1 MISKFK
7 LGAVEW
13 KVKINNDELSQKGCY
28 GLCDYDGSLITLQ
41 NKSNGV
47 ERQTESIENTL
58 YHEVTHAILDTLG
71 YHELSSDEKL
81 VQQVGTLFHQFE
93 KTKK

>member
-13 KVKINNDELSQKGCY
+13 KVKIDNDALAEKGAY

-41 NKSNGV
+41 NKSRGI

-71 YHELSSDEKL
+71 YHELSGDEKFI
-81 VQQVGTLFHQFE
+81 QQFATLLHQFE
-93 KTKK
+93 KTKE